1 MLLMENGAFVG
12 AIASMK
18 SLDWKSIG
26 GVKVG
31 KAFFKSVR

>member
-1 MLLMENGAFVG
+1 MLLMENDAFVG

-18 SLDWKSIG
+18 SLDWNSIG
-26 GVKVG
+26 GIKVS